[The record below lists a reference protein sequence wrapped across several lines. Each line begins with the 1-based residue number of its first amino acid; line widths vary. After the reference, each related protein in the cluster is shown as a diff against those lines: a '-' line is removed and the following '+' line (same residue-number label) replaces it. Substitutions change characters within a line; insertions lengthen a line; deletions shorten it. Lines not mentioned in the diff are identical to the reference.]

1 MQKWI
6 ILIVVVLIS
15 VIGIFIVL
23 NVNIETEYI
32 PESEVGE
39 TEFRKTIVSL
49 YFKDKTS
56 GSLVKETRMID
67 SKELL
72 RNPYDVLI
80 KMLIEGPENTNYE
93 RLIPEGTSVLS
104 TNFENGCVNIN
115 FSKEFSENLETSQIQ
130 ASVDTIYQTLK
141 ELTEVTS
148 VKILVEGAEIQV

>member
-6 ILIVVVLIS
+6 ILIVVVLIF
-15 VIGIFIVL
+15 VVGIFIVL
-23 NVNIETEYI
+23 NVNIETEYV

-39 TEFRKTIVSL
+39 IELRKTIVSL
-49 YFKDKTS
+49 YFSDKTS

-93 RLIPEGTSVLS
+93 RLIPEGTSVLNTS
-104 TNFENGCVNIN
+104 FENGCVNIN
-115 FSKEFSENLETSQIQ
+115 FSKEFSENLEVSQIQ
-130 ASVDTIYQTLK
+130 ASIDTIYRTLK

-148 VKILVEGAEIQV
+148 VKILVEGEEVCV